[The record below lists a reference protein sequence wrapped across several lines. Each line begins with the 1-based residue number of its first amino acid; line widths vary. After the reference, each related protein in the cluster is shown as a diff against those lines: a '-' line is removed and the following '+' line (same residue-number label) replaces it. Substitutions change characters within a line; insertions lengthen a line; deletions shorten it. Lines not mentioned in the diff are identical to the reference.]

1 MISLTLVD
9 VRKPAFLRINALK
22 NQLKELIQLENKKA
36 GDISIVLTSDL
47 YLLKV
52 NQEFLNHDFFTD
64 IITFDYCEGDV
75 VSGDLMI
82 SIERVLENSL
92 NLKTTFEAEF
102 LRVVYH
108 GVLHL
113 CGYKDKKQ
121 NEIKEMRAK
130 EAFYLNLFV
139 SRETNNR

>member
-22 NQLKELIQLENKKA
+22 NQLKELIQLEQKKV
-36 GDISIVLTSDL
+36 GDISIVLTSDS

-64 IITFDYCEGDV
+64 IITFDYCDGDLI
-75 VSGDLMI
+75 SGDLMI
-82 SIERVLENSL
+82 STERVLENSL
-92 NLKTTFEAEF
+92 NLKTSFETEF

-130 EAFYLNLFV
+130 EAFYLGLFV
-139 SRETNNR
+139 SRETNN